1 MTNLANNRDSIE
13 QQYGEELFLIIQ
25 KQHEELIDK
34 IKQHQKIAT
43 RIVARK
49 NKNGN

>member
-1 MTNLANNRDSIE
+1 MKN
-13 QQYGEELFLIIQ
+13 QQ
-25 KQHEELIDK
+25 EELIDK

-49 NKNGN
+49 NKNGMGD